1 MSKNILR
8 AWTFWIHANLR
19 EECREYLERTKLK
32 ELSEAPGC
40 QRAAALFR
48 DLGDG
53 TTEVVVVSVWDS
65 VDKIRAFVGDDYM
78 KPTIDPNDQ
87 RKLFDREPSVRH
99 YAMSERSA
107 LDLMPAEWREAP
119 GRSRKR

>member
-1 MSKNILR
+1 MEPVMNNILR
-8 AWTFWIHANLR
+8 AWTFWIRTPLR

-32 ELSEAPGC
+32 ELAAAPGS

-65 VDKIRAFVGDDYM
+65 VQSIRAFVGDDYL
-78 KPTIDPNDQ
+78 KPTTVRLNDPSGTRDQ
-87 RKLFDREPSVRH
+87 
-99 YAMSERSA
+99 A
-107 LDLMPAEWREAP
+107 LARAA
-119 GRSRKR
+119 GRFCLVPI